1 MKESEV
7 VQDVAALAAADVV
20 AATGDDA
27 ALASLTAQGDQDA
40 FARIM
45 RRYNQRLY
53 RLAVSVMGD
62 ASEAEDVLQESYVRA
77 FYAFSTYTGAGSV
90 GAWLARIVRNEAIDR
105 VRARE
110 SRRNHVAIEADLGG
124 QSGED
129 ETNVTIDPMMIDSM
143 TIDPQALASNAELR
157 KLLERAI
164 QRLPEQF
171 RSAFVLREVE
181 GLSVE
186 ETAEYLGIPPATVKT
201 RDHRA
206 RNLLRSYLKENIDAT
221 IPQTF
226 PFLGARCDRIVEKVL
241 ARLKM

>member
-1 MKESEV
+1 MTNESESIQNV
-7 VQDVAALAAADVV
+7 TALAAADVV
-20 AATGDDA
+20 AAARDDA
-27 ALASLTAQGDQDA
+27 ALASRAAQGDQDA

-77 FYAFSTYTGAGSV
+77 FYAFSTYTGAGSL

-105 VRARE
+105 VRSRD
-110 SRRNHVAIEADLGG
+110 SRRSHVAIESDLGG
-124 QSGED
+124 QSEED
-129 ETNVTIDPMMIDSM
+129 ETNVAHDPLQSL
-143 TIDPQALASNAELR
+143 TDPQALAANAELR
-157 KLLERAI
+157 RLLERAI

-171 RSAFVLREVE
+171 RTAFVLREVE

-186 ETAEYLGIPPATVKT
+186 ETAEYLGVPASTVKT

-206 RNLLRSYLKENIDAT
+206 RNLLRAYLSENIDAT

-226 PFLGARCDRIVEKVL
+226 PFMGARCDQLVERVL
-241 ARLKM
+241 HRLKV

>member
-1 MKESEV
+1 M
-7 VQDVAALAAADVV
+7 QNAAALAAADVV
-20 AATGDDA
+20 AAGGDDA
-27 ALASLTAQGDQDA
+27 ALASRAAQGDQTA

-77 FYAFSTYTGAGSV
+77 FYAFATYAGTGSL

-105 VRARE
+105 VRARD
-110 SRRNHVAIEADLGG
+110 SRRSHVAIEADLGVLSAEG
-124 QSGED
+124 
-129 ETNVTIDPMMIDSM
+129 ETNVGDDLPRAPSARLDLQAM
-143 TIDPQALASNAELR
+143 TDPQALASNAELR
-157 KLLERAI
+157 RLLERAI

-171 RSAFVLREVE
+171 RTAFVLREVE

-206 RNLLRSYLKENIDAT
+206 RNLLRTYLSENIDAT

-241 ARLKM
+241 ARLKT

>member
-1 MKESEV
+1 MNESESTRN
-7 VQDVAALAAADVV
+7 VAARAAADIV
-20 AATGDDA
+20 AANGDDS
-27 ALASLTAQGDQDA
+27 ALASRAAQGEQDA

-77 FYAFSTYTGAGSV
+77 FYAFATYSGAGSL

-105 VRARE
+105 VRARD
-110 SRRNHVAIEADLGG
+110 SRRSHVAIEADLGG

-129 ETNVTIDPMMIDSM
+129 ETNVANDPLQSLN
-143 TIDPQALASNAELR
+143 DPQALAANADLR
-157 KLLERAI
+157 RLLERAI

-186 ETAEYLGIPPATVKT
+186 ETAEYLGIPSATVKT

-206 RNLLRSYLKENIDAT
+206 RNLLRTYLSENIDAT

-226 PFLGARCDRIVEKVL
+226 PFLGARCDQLVERVL
-241 ARLKM
+241 QRLKT

>member
-1 MKESEV
+1 MNESESI
-7 VQDVAALAAADVV
+7 QNVAALAAADVV

-27 ALASLTAQGDQDA
+27 ALASLAARGDQDA

-77 FYAFSTYTGAGSV
+77 FYALSTYAGAGSL

-105 VRARE
+105 VRSRD
-110 SRRNHVAIEADLGG
+110 SRRSHVAIEADLGG
-124 QSGED
+124 QSEED
-129 ETNVTIDPMMIDSM
+129 ETNVSTDPLQSL
-143 TIDPQALASNAELR
+143 TDPQALAANADLR
-157 KLLERAI
+157 RLLERAI

-186 ETAEYLGIPPATVKT
+186 ETAEYLGIPSATVKT

-206 RNLLRSYLKENIDAT
+206 RNLLRAYLSENIDAT

-226 PFLGARCDRIVEKVL
+226 PFLGPRCDQLVERVL
-241 ARLKM
+241 QRLKV

>member
-1 MKESEV
+1 MNESESIHK
-7 VQDVAALAAADVV
+7 VAALAAADV
-20 AATGDDA
+20 AAAGDDA
-27 ALASLTAQGDQDA
+27 ALASLAAQGDQDA

-53 RLAVSVMGD
+53 RLAVGVMGD

-77 FYAFSTYTGAGSV
+77 FYAFATYTGAGSL

-105 VRARE
+105 VRSRD
-110 SRRNHVAIEADLGG
+110 SRRSHVAIEADLGG
-124 QSGED
+124 QSEED
-129 ETNVTIDPMMIDSM
+129 ETNVAHDSLASLA
-143 TIDPQALASNAELR
+143 DPQALAQDAELR
-157 KLLERAI
+157 GLLERAV

-171 RSAFVLREVE
+171 RTAFVLREVQ

-186 ETAEYLGIPPATVKT
+186 ETAEYLGIPSATVKT

-206 RNLLRSYLKENIDAT
+206 RKLLRTYLSENIDAT

-226 PFLGARCDRIVEKVL
+226 PFLGPRCDRLVERVL
-241 ARLKM
+241 QRLKV

>member
-1 MKESEV
+1 MKESESM
-7 VQDVAALAAADVV
+7 QTVAALVAADVV

-27 ALASLTAQGDQDA
+27 ALASRAAQGDQDA
-40 FARIM
+40 FAQIM

-77 FYAFSTYTGAGSV
+77 FYALSTYSGAGSL

-105 VRARE
+105 VRSRD
-110 SRRNHVAIEADLGG
+110 SRRSHVAIEADLGG
-124 QSGED
+124 PSDED
-129 ETNVTIDPMMIDSM
+129 ETNVAHDPLQSF
-143 TIDPQALASNAELR
+143 TDPQSLAANAELR
-157 KLLERAI
+157 RLLEGAI

-171 RSAFVLREVE
+171 RTAFVLREVE

-186 ETAEYLGIPPATVKT
+186 QTAEYLGIPAATVKT

-206 RNLLRSYLKENIDAT
+206 RNLLRSYLSENIDAT

-226 PFLGARCDRIVEKVL
+226 PFLGARCDGVVEKVL
-241 ARLKM
+241 ARLRM

>member
-1 MKESEV
+1 MKESESI
-7 VQDVAALAAADVV
+7 QNVAALAAADVV
-20 AATGDDA
+20 AASGDDA
-27 ALASLTAQGDQDA
+27 ALASLAAQGDQDA

-53 RLAVSVMGD
+53 RLAVGVMGD

-77 FYAFSTYTGAGSV
+77 FYAFSTYAGAGSL

-105 VRARE
+105 VRSRA
-110 SRRNHVAIEADLGG
+110 SRRSHVAIEADLGG
-124 QSGED
+124 QSEED
-129 ETNVTIDPMMIDSM
+129 ETNVAHDSLQSPA
-143 TIDPQALASNAELR
+143 DPQALAQDAELR
-157 KLLERAI
+157 RLLERAV

-171 RSAFVLREVE
+171 RTAFVLREVE

-186 ETAEYLGIPPATVKT
+186 ETAEYLGIPSATVKT

-206 RNLLRSYLKENIDAT
+206 RKLLRAYLSEDIDAT

-226 PFLGARCDRIVEKVL
+226 PFMGARCDRLVERVL
-241 ARLKM
+241 QRLKV

>member
-1 MKESEV
+1 LSGSI
-7 VQDVAALAAADVV
+7 QNAAALAAADVV
-20 AATGDDA
+20 AASGDDA
-27 ALASLTAQGDQDA
+27 ALARLAAQGDQDA

-77 FYAFSTYTGAGSV
+77 FYAFATYSGAGSL
-90 GAWLARIVRNEAIDR
+90 GAWLGRIVRNEAIDR
-105 VRARE
+105 VRSRD
-110 SRRNHVAIEADLGG
+110 SRRSHVTIEAELGDPG
-124 QSGED
+124 QQPVVE
-129 ETNVTIDPMMIDSM
+129 ETNVMTDVVIDPE
-143 TIDPQALASNAELR
+143 ALAANAELR
-157 KLLERAI
+157 RLLERAI

-171 RSAFVLREVE
+171 RTAFVLREVE

-186 ETAEYLGIPPATVKT
+186 ETAEYLSIPPATVKT

-206 RNLLRSYLKENIDAT
+206 RNLLRGYLSENIDAT

-226 PFLGARCDRIVEKVL
+226 PFLGARCDRIVERVL
-241 ARLKM
+241 VRLKM

>member
-1 MKESEV
+1 MNESESIRN
-7 VQDVAALAAADVV
+7 VAAIAAADVV
-20 AATGDDA
+20 AASGDDA
-27 ALASLTAQGDQDA
+27 ALASLAAQGDQDA

-77 FYAFSTYTGAGSV
+77 FYAVSQYTGAGSL

-105 VRARE
+105 VRSRD
-110 SRRNHVAIEADLGG
+110 SRRSHIAIEADLGG
-124 QSGED
+124 QSEED
-129 ETNVTIDPMMIDSM
+129 ETKVTHDSQALA
-143 TIDPQALASNAELR
+143 DPQALAQDAELR
-157 KLLERAI
+157 SLLERAV

-171 RSAFVLREVE
+171 RTAFVLREVE

-186 ETAEYLGIPPATVKT
+186 ETAEYLGIPSSTVKT

-206 RNLLRSYLKENIDAT
+206 RKLLRAYLSENIDAT

-226 PFLGARCDRIVEKVL
+226 PFLGARCDRLVERVL
-241 ARLKM
+241 QRLKV

>member
-1 MKESEV
+1 MNESESIRN
-7 VQDVAALAAADVV
+7 VAAVAAA
-20 AATGDDA
+20 GDDA
-27 ALASLTAQGDQDA
+27 VLASRAAQGDQDA

-53 RLAVSVMGD
+53 RLAVGVMGD

-77 FYAFSTYTGAGSV
+77 FYAFATYTGAGSL

-105 VRARE
+105 VRSRD
-110 SRRNHVAIEADLGG
+110 SRRSHVAIEADLGG
-124 QSGED
+124 QSEED
-129 ETNVTIDPMMIDSM
+129 ETNVAHDSLASLA
-143 TIDPQALASNAELR
+143 DPQALAQDAELR
-157 KLLERAI
+157 GLLERAV

-171 RSAFVLREVE
+171 RTAFVLREVQ

-186 ETAEYLGIPPATVKT
+186 ETAEYLGIPSATVKT

-206 RNLLRSYLKENIDAT
+206 RKLLRTYLSENIDAT

-226 PFLGARCDRIVEKVL
+226 PFLGPRCDRLVERVL
-241 ARLKM
+241 QRLKV

>member
-1 MKESEV
+1 MSERI
-7 VQDVAALAAADVV
+7 QHIAALAAADVV
-20 AATGDDA
+20 AAAGDDA
-27 ALASLTAQGDQDA
+27 ALASLAAQGDQDA

-77 FYAFSTYTGAGSV
+77 FYAFATYTGAGSL
-90 GAWLARIVRNEAIDR
+90 GAWLGRIVRNEAIDR
-105 VRARE
+105 VRARD
-110 SRRNHVAIEADLGG
+110 SRRSHVAIEADLAD
-124 QSGED
+124 QGETVD
-129 ETNVTIDPMMIDSM
+129 EKTNVTVDAVIDPE
-143 TIDPQALASNAELR
+143 ALAANAELR
-157 KLLERAI
+157 RLLERSI

-171 RSAFVLREVE
+171 RTAFVLREVE

-206 RNLLRSYLKENIDAT
+206 RNLLRSFLSENIDAT

-241 ARLKM
+241 TRLKT

>member
-1 MKESEV
+1 MNESESIRN
-7 VQDVAALAAADVV
+7 AAGLAAADVV
-20 AATGDDA
+20 AANSDDA
-27 ALASLTAQGDQDA
+27 ALASLAAQGDHDA

-77 FYAFSTYTGAGSV
+77 FYAFSTYAGAGSL

-105 VRARE
+105 VRSRN
-110 SRRNHVAIEADLGG
+110 SRRSHVAIEADLGG
-124 QSGED
+124 QSEED
-129 ETNVTIDPMMIDSM
+129 ETNVPHPSLESLA
-143 TIDPQALASNAELR
+143 DPQVLAQDAELR
-157 KLLERAI
+157 GLLERAV

-171 RSAFVLREVE
+171 RTAFVLREVE

-201 RDHRA
+201 RDRRA
-206 RNLLRSYLKENIDAT
+206 RKLLRAYLSENIDAT

-226 PFLGARCDRIVEKVL
+226 PFLGARCDRLVGRVL
-241 ARLKM
+241 QRLKV

>member
-1 MKESEV
+1 M
-7 VQDVAALAAADVV
+7 AAADVV

-27 ALASLTAQGDQDA
+27 ALASRAAQGDQDA

-77 FYAFSTYTGAGSV
+77 FYAFATYAGAGSL

-105 VRARE
+105 VRSRE
-110 SRRNHVAIEADLGG
+110 SRRNHVAIEAELGE

-129 ETNVTIDPMMIDSM
+129 ETNVTIDPLM
-143 TIDPQALASNAELR
+143 IDPQALAANAELR

-171 RSAFVLREVE
+171 RTAFVLREVE

-186 ETAEYLGIPPATVKT
+186 ETAEYLGIPPSTVKT

-206 RNLLRSYLKENIDAT
+206 RNLLRGYLSENIDADDPAD
-221 IPQTF
+221 IPV
-226 PFLGARCDRIVEKVL
+226 PGPALRPHRGEGARKIEDVVG
-241 ARLKM
+241 

>member
-1 MKESEV
+1 MNESESL
-7 VQDVAALAAADVV
+7 QNVAALAAADVV
-20 AATGDDA
+20 AAAGDDA
-27 ALASLTAQGDQDA
+27 ALASRAAQGDQDA

-77 FYAFSTYTGAGSV
+77 FYAFSTYAGAGSL

-105 VRARE
+105 VRSRD
-110 SRRNHVAIEADLGG
+110 SRRSHVAIEADLGG
-124 QSGED
+124 QSEED
-129 ETNVTIDPMMIDSM
+129 ETNVSTDPLQSL
-143 TIDPQALASNAELR
+143 TDPQALAANADLR
-157 KLLERAI
+157 RLLERAI

-186 ETAEYLGIPPATVKT
+186 ETAEYLGIPSATVKT

-206 RNLLRSYLKENIDAT
+206 RNLLRAYLSENIDAT

-226 PFLGARCDRIVEKVL
+226 PFMGARCDRLVERVL
-241 ARLKM
+241 QRLKV

>member
-1 MKESEV
+1 LSESIHNA
-7 VQDVAALAAADVV
+7 AALAAADVV
-20 AATGDDA
+20 AAADDDA
-27 ALASLTAQGDQDA
+27 ALASLAAQGDQDA

-53 RLAVSVMGD
+53 RLAVSVLGD

-77 FYAFSTYTGAGSV
+77 FYAFASYSGAGSL
-90 GAWLARIVRNEAIDR
+90 GAWLSRIVRNEAIDR
-105 VRARE
+105 MRSRD
-110 SRRNHVAIEADLGG
+110 SRRSHVAIEAELGD
-124 QSGED
+124 QGEQPVVE
-129 ETNVTIDPMMIDSM
+129 ETNVMTDAVIDPE
-143 TIDPQALASNAELR
+143 ALAANAELR
-157 KLLERAI
+157 RLLERAI

-171 RSAFVLREVE
+171 RTAFVLREVE

-186 ETAEYLGIPPATVKT
+186 ETAEYLSIPPATVKT

-206 RNLLRSYLKENIDAT
+206 RNLLRGYLSENIDAT

-226 PFLGARCDRIVEKVL
+226 PFLGARCDRIVERVL

>member
-1 MKESEV
+1 MSESL
-7 VQDVAALAAADVV
+7 QHAAALAAADVV

-27 ALASLTAQGDQDA
+27 ALASRAAQGDQDA

-77 FYAFSTYTGAGSV
+77 FYAFATYAGAGSL

-110 SRRNHVAIEADLGG
+110 SRRTHVAIEAELGG

-129 ETNVTIDPMMIDSM
+129 ETNVTSDPLM
-143 TIDPQALASNAELR
+143 IDPQALAANAELR
-157 KLLERAI
+157 RLLEHAI

-171 RSAFVLREVE
+171 RTAFVLREVE

-186 ETAEYLGIPPATVKT
+186 ETAEYLGIPAATVKT

-206 RNLLRSYLKENIDAT
+206 RNLLRGYLSENIDAT

-241 ARLKM
+241 SRLKM

>member
-1 MKESEV
+1 VSESL
-7 VQDVAALAAADVV
+7 QHAAALAA
-20 AATGDDA
+20 DDA
-27 ALASLTAQGDQDA
+27 ALASRAAQGDQDA

-77 FYAFSTYTGAGSV
+77 FYAFATYAGAGSL

-110 SRRNHVAIEADLGG
+110 SRRTHVAIEAELGG

-129 ETNVTIDPMMIDSM
+129 ETNVTSDPLM
-143 TIDPQALASNAELR
+143 IDPQALAANAELR
-157 KLLERAI
+157 RLLEHAI

-171 RSAFVLREVE
+171 RTAFVLREVE

-186 ETAEYLGIPPATVKT
+186 ETAEYLGIPAATVKT

-206 RNLLRSYLKENIDAT
+206 RNLLRGYLSENIDAT

-241 ARLKM
+241 SRLKM

>member
-1 MKESEV
+1 MNESESI
-7 VQDVAALAAADVV
+7 QNVAALAAADVV
-20 AATGDDA
+20 AAAGDDA
-27 ALASLTAQGDQDA
+27 VLVSRAAQGDQDA
-40 FARIM
+40 FAQIM

-77 FYAFSTYTGAGSV
+77 FYAFTTYSGAGSL

-105 VRARE
+105 VRSRD
-110 SRRNHVAIEADLGG
+110 SRRSHIAIEADLGG
-124 QSGED
+124 QSEED
-129 ETNVTIDPMMIDSM
+129 ETNVAHDPLQAL
-143 TIDPQALASNAELR
+143 TDPQALAANAELR
-157 KLLERAI
+157 QLLERAI

-171 RSAFVLREVE
+171 RTAFVLREVE

-186 ETAEYLGIPPATVKT
+186 QTAEYLGIPSSTVKT

-206 RNLLRSYLKENIDAT
+206 RNLLRAYLSENIDAT

-226 PFLGARCDRIVEKVL
+226 PFLGARCEQLVQRVL
-241 ARLKM
+241 QRLKV

>member
-1 MKESEV
+1 MSESESI
-7 VQDVAALAAADVV
+7 QNVAALAAADVV
-20 AATGDDA
+20 AAAGDDT
-27 ALASLTAQGDQDA
+27 ALASRAAQGDQDA
-40 FARIM
+40 FALIM

-77 FYAFSTYTGAGSV
+77 FYAFATYSGAGSL

-105 VRARE
+105 VRSRD
-110 SRRNHVAIEADLGG
+110 SRRSHVAIEADLGG

-129 ETNVTIDPMMIDSM
+129 ETNVSTDPLQAL
-143 TIDPQALASNAELR
+143 TDPQALAANADLR
-157 KLLERAI
+157 RLLERAI

-186 ETAEYLGIPPATVKT
+186 ETAEYLGIPSATVKT

-206 RNLLRSYLKENIDAT
+206 RNLLRAYLSENIDAT

-226 PFLGARCDRIVEKVL
+226 PFLGARCDQLVERVL
-241 ARLKM
+241 QRLRM

>member
-1 MKESEV
+1 LSESI
-7 VQDVAALAAADVV
+7 QNAAALAAADVV
-20 AATGDDA
+20 AASGDDA
-27 ALASLTAQGDQDA
+27 ALARLAAQGDQDA

-62 ASEAEDVLQESYVRA
+62 ASEAEEVLQESYVRA
-77 FYAFSTYTGAGSV
+77 FYAFATYSGAGSL
-90 GAWLARIVRNEAIDR
+90 GAWLGRIVRNEAIDR
-105 VRARE
+105 VRSRD
-110 SRRNHVAIEADLGG
+110 SRRSHVAIEAELGD
-124 QSGED
+124 QGEQPAAQGRNAMTD
-129 ETNVTIDPMMIDSM
+129 VVIDGMIDPE
-143 TIDPQALASNAELR
+143 ALASNAELR
-157 KLLERAI
+157 RLLERAI

-171 RSAFVLREVE
+171 RTAFVLREVE

-186 ETAEYLGIPPATVKT
+186 ETAEYLSIPPATVKT

-206 RNLLRSYLKENIDAT
+206 RNLLRSYLSENIDAT

-226 PFLGARCDRIVEKVL
+226 PFLGARCDRIVERVL

>member
-1 MKESEV
+1 VSESL
-7 VQDVAALAAADVV
+7 QHAAALAAADVV
-20 AATGDDA
+20 AATADDA
-27 ALASLTAQGDQDA
+27 ALASRAAQGDQDA

-77 FYAFSTYTGAGSV
+77 FYAFATYAGAGSL

-110 SRRNHVAIEADLGG
+110 SRRTHVAIEAELGG

-129 ETNVTIDPMMIDSM
+129 ETNVTSDPLM
-143 TIDPQALASNAELR
+143 IDPQALAANAELR
-157 KLLERAI
+157 RLLEHAI

-171 RSAFVLREVE
+171 RTAFVLREVE

-186 ETAEYLGIPPATVKT
+186 ETAEYLGIPAATVKT

-206 RNLLRSYLKENIDAT
+206 RNLLRGYLSENIDAT

-241 ARLKM
+241 SRLIM

>member
-1 MKESEV
+1 MSDS
-7 VQDVAALAAADVV
+7 VQHIAALAAADVV

-27 ALASLTAQGDQDA
+27 ALANQAAQGDQDA

-77 FYAFSTYTGAGSV
+77 FYAFATYAGAGSL

-110 SRRNHVAIEADLGG
+110 SRRTHVAIEAELGG

-129 ETNVTIDPMMIDSM
+129 ETNVTSDPLM
-143 TIDPQALASNAELR
+143 IDPQALAANAELR
-157 KLLERAI
+157 RLLEHAI

-171 RSAFVLREVE
+171 RTAFVLREVE

-186 ETAEYLGIPPATVKT
+186 ETAEYLGIPAATVKT

-206 RNLLRSYLKENIDAT
+206 RNLLRGYLSENIDAT

-241 ARLKM
+241 SRLKM